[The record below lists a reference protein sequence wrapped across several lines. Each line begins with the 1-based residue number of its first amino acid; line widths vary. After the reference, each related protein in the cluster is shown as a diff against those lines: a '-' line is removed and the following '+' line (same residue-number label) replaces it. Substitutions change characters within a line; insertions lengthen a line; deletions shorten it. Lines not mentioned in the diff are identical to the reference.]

1 MIRVI
6 SDSSHHFMTH
16 DSHFLFENTESG
28 VKSYDSWFV
37 LSLVES
43 VQISKPPV
51 PKVWKNFD
59 IEKKED
65 LILLQSSIFIGERG
79 QVMGH
84 RWRRLE
90 GAGLPAAQGAI
101 TSPDI
106 GKRRLP
112 CKMMWCKIY

>member
-1 MIRVI
+1 MDSVWVILKPMIRVI

-16 DSHFLFENTESG
+16 YSHFLFENTESG
-28 VKSYDSWFV
+28 VKSYDSWIV

-106 GKRRLP
+106 GI
-112 CKMMWCKIY
+112 W